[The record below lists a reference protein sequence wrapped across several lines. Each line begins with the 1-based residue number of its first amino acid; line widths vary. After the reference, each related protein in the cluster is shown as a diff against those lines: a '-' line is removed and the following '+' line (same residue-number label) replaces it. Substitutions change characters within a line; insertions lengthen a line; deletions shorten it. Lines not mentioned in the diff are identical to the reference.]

1 MRNKIRNPWI
11 LMMLI
16 AVGVVIGGLI
26 GDIFKDS
33 IQILSYSKSVG
44 FQPFTLDL
52 IVIKTTLGLMINFNV
67 ASIIG
72 MILAIVI
79 FSRM

>member
-1 MRNKIRNPWI
+1 MKSRNRNPLI
-11 LMMLI
+11 LLLLL
-16 AVGVVIGGLI
+16 AVGVVIGGLL

-33 IQILSYSKSVG
+33 IQILSYSKTIG

-52 IVIKTTLGLMINFNV
+52 IVLKATLGLMINFNL

-72 MILAIVI
+72 IIISILI